1 MIRDTPHPSMLRSQ
15 EVEAL
20 FAISQVVSGAVSTES
35 ALDEI
40 VKLARPVFIFD
51 NFVLFEDRGSP
62 TLEPTYARAIG
73 RGRSKEADLAWGE
86 VTAQE
91 VFISKETQVRE
102 EKIGSLEDR
111 TNYRLSLGLPLK
123 IRDQILGVL
132 VFMRFGGPGFEEEQI
147 YLAELIALPVAQL
160 LERHRLVD
168 QIANLEAVRRL
179 DSLQDDFIATISHE
193 LLTPLGFIKGYATT
207 LLREDIQWDEQ
218 TRREFLT
225 IIEEE
230 SDRLRELIDNMM
242 DSSRLQAGTLR
253 MTFQTTRLDTLLRE
267 IALRARSR
275 FDNLAVELDIQSPGL
290 LTRADP
296 TRLAQVFDN
305 IISNATK
312 YAPGSPIT
320 ISLKKEKNQACIII
334 HDDGP
339 GIRPEYLPNIF
350 KRFYRTPD
358 HSAGVRGTGLG
369 LYICRKIIQGHGGE
383 IEAQSEPGQGTSF
396 IITLPINKTN

>member
-1 MIRDTPHPSMLRSQ
+1 
-15 EVEAL
+15 
-20 FAISQVVSGAVSTES
+20 
-35 ALDEI
+35 
-40 VKLARPVFIFD
+40 VF
-51 NFVLFEDRGSP
+51 L
-62 TLEPTYARAIG
+62 
-73 RGRSKEADLAWGE
+73 SKEADLAWGE